1 MLWEETTSPY
11 RLVRKKRLE
20 RCKLGSRWG
29 LKIRCRWA
37 RNLSLRPLARRA
49 VRRVADDLFLAFG
62 EAGTCLLIGGL
73 ETVLASLLV
82 DLMLVELRKLLGG
95 QHVALVLEVTLGKN
109 EVDLL
114 QGAAGS
120 LRVEEIDDGAGE
132 AEVEASTMVG
142 RCLEGWEGQDGI

>member
-11 RLVRKKRLE
+11 RLIRKKRLE

-82 DLMLVELRKLLGG
+82 NLMLVHLGQLLGG
-95 QHVALVLEVTLGKN
+95 KHVTLVLKVTLGEDK
-109 EVDLL
+109 VDLFE
-114 QGAAGS
+114 AAASS
-120 LRVEEIDDGAGE
+120 LRVEEVDDREEDGVKNSE
-132 AEVEASTMVG
+132 EEISTPTALTQV
-142 RCLEGWEGQDGI
+142 LD